1 VNNRSLSRKIIYI
14 LVMVALLF
22 PLFYLGKPPT
32 KGSGKI
38 AELRSRYTI
47 GQADLGKLD
56 PASESMKLAT
66 LGMRGI
72 AATILWMQA
81 DHYKEEKYFDR
92 FSATLNQ
99 IALLQPH
106 MISVWQHQAHNLS
119 YNVSPEFEDY
129 RQRYEWVKKGIDYL
143 VKGTKFNARKP
154 ILQYDLGQYV
164 GAKMGKADEKLQ
176 YRELFRNDDE
186 FHKYFVEQGLNAKSD
201 DALGPDRKPDNW
213 LVGKQ
218 WFEQAYQ
225 LVSAGLP
232 IKKSPHLLFSYG
244 PLWQM
249 YHGEAIEDEGVL
261 DERAK
266 FVWEKAS
273 RDWKDYGNREL
284 ATTGY
289 VPVTLRSLDT
299 AKKDVEDLRGKFY
312 QKTASVNEKVKL
324 AKKQAAAAANPRKA
338 EAAEKPFDQ
347 RTSEERMWAAE
358 FELGIEPSY
367 QELASELPR
376 KEQIEA
382 LELAS
387 QLRSSEEYLRS
398 TSSLREQVNYTYWE
412 TRALA
417 EQQQMMVD
425 ARRLIY
431 EANKLIDV
439 ADIKGA
445 VEKYEE
451 AFVRWDKVFR
461 FYPVIMTE
469 DVGGDVLKAINRYK
483 KLIDE
488 DLDERFVLYEFMQF
502 RRAYDADYLD
512 FNIEKTLADWNAN
525 ALKLGSPEDFFNT
538 PLAKAYG
545 IKGDNPAPSPG
556 DTQSTGKENPT
567 TPRDSVP
574 GIPTPKEP
582 MPTEPVPTEPT
593 PTEVKP
599 ADVKPA
605 EPTAVRPPTLENPGN

>member
-1 VNNRSLSRKIIYI
+1 MNNRSLSRKIIYI
-14 LVMVALLF
+14 LAMVALLF

-38 AELRSRYTI
+38 AELRSRYSI

-66 LGMRGI
+66 LGLRGI
-72 AATILWMQA
+72 AATILWLQA
-81 DHYKEEKYFDR
+81 DHYKEEKFFDR

-119 YNVSPEFEDY
+119 YNVSPEFDDY

-154 ILQYDLGQYV
+154 ILQYDLGQYL

-225 LVSAGLP
+225 LVSAGVP

-273 RDWKDYGNREL
+273 REWKDFGNREL

-299 AKKDVEDLRGKFY
+299 ARKNVEEVRNKFFER
-312 QKTASVNEKVKL
+312 TASVREKVMASKREKF
-324 AKKQAAAAANPRKA
+324 AEANPLKA
-338 EAAEKPFDQ
+338 KAFDKPIDD
-347 RTSEERMWAAE
+347 RTNEERMWASE
-358 FELGIEPSY
+358 FQLAIEPTY

-376 KEQIEA
+376 TEQIEA

-387 QLRSSEEYLRS
+387 QLRSAEEYARS
-398 TSSLREQVNYTYWE
+398 TGSLREQVNYTYWE

-425 ARRLIY
+425 ARRLIF

-445 VEKYEE
+445 VEKYED

-461 FYPVIMTE
+461 YYPVIMTE

-488 DLDERFVLYEFMQF
+488 DIDERFVLYEFMQF

-512 FNIEKTLADWNAN
+512 FNIEKTLADWNAD

-545 IKGDNPAPSPG
+545 IKGEDSQPSPG
-556 DTQSTGKENPT
+556 VTPSPGANKVI
-567 TPRDSVP
+567 TPRDL
-574 GIPTPKEP
+574 IPAVEAP
-582 MPTEPVPTEPT
+582 MPENPKSGEASVKGTELQLE
-593 PTEVKP
+593 KSNL
-599 ADVKPA
+599 
-605 EPTAVRPPTLENPGN
+605 PPTLENPGQ

>member
-14 LVMVALLF
+14 LAMVALLF

-38 AELRSRYTI
+38 AELRSRYSI

-66 LGMRGI
+66 LGLRGI
-72 AATILWMQA
+72 AATILWLQA
-81 DHYKEEKYFDR
+81 DHYKEEKFFDR

-119 YNVSPEFEDY
+119 YNVSPEFDDY

-154 ILQYDLGQYV
+154 ILQYDLGQYL

-225 LVSAGLP
+225 LVSAGVP

-273 RDWKDYGNREL
+273 REWKDFGNREL

-299 AKKDVEDLRGKFY
+299 ARKNVEEVRNKFFER
-312 QKTASVNEKVKL
+312 TASVREKVIATKRQKF
-324 AKKQAAAAANPRKA
+324 AEANPLKA
-338 EAAEKPFDQ
+338 KAFDKPIDD
-347 RTSEERMWAAE
+347 RTNEERMWASE
-358 FELGIEPSY
+358 FQLAIEPTY

-376 KEQIEA
+376 TEQIEA

-387 QLRSSEEYLRS
+387 QLRSAEEYARS
-398 TSSLREQVNYTYWE
+398 TGSLREQVNYTYWE

-425 ARRLIY
+425 ARRLIF

-445 VEKYEE
+445 VEKYED

-461 FYPVIMTE
+461 YYPVIMTE

-488 DLDERFVLYEFMQF
+488 DIDERFVLYEFMQF

-512 FNIEKTLADWNAN
+512 FNIEKTLADWNAD

-545 IKGDNPAPSPG
+545 IKGEDSQPSPG
-556 DTQSTGKENPT
+556 VTPSPGANKVI
-567 TPRDSVP
+567 TPRDL
-574 GIPTPKEP
+574 IPAVEAP
-582 MPTEPVPTEPT
+582 MPENPKSGEASVKGTELQLE
-593 PTEVKP
+593 KSNL
-599 ADVKPA
+599 
-605 EPTAVRPPTLENPGN
+605 PPTLENPGQ

>member
-14 LVMVALLF
+14 LAMVALLF

-38 AELRSRYTI
+38 AELRSRYSI

-66 LGMRGI
+66 LGLRGI
-72 AATILWMQA
+72 AATILWLQA
-81 DHYKEEKYFDR
+81 DHYKEEKFFDR

-119 YNVSPEFEDY
+119 YNVSPEFDDY

-154 ILQYDLGQYV
+154 ILQYDLGQYL

-225 LVSAGLP
+225 LVSAGVP

-273 RDWKDYGNREL
+273 REWKDFGNREL

-299 AKKDVEDLRGKFY
+299 ARKNVEEVRNKFFER
-312 QKTASVNEKVKL
+312 TASVREKVMASKREKF
-324 AKKQAAAAANPRKA
+324 AEANPLKA
-338 EAAEKPFDQ
+338 KAFDKPIDD
-347 RTSEERMWAAE
+347 RTNEERMWASE
-358 FELGIEPSY
+358 FQLAIEPTY

-376 KEQIEA
+376 TEQIEA

-387 QLRSSEEYLRS
+387 QLRSAEEYARS
-398 TSSLREQVNYTYWE
+398 TGSLREQVNYTYWE

-425 ARRLIY
+425 ARRLIF

-445 VEKYEE
+445 VEKYED

-461 FYPVIMTE
+461 YYPVIMTE

-488 DLDERFVLYEFMQF
+488 DIDERFVLYEFMQF

-512 FNIEKTLADWNAN
+512 FNIEKTLADWNAD

-545 IKGDNPAPSPG
+545 IKGEDSKPSPG
-556 DTQSTGKENPT
+556 VTPSPGANKVI
-567 TPRDSVP
+567 TPRDL
-574 GIPTPKEP
+574 IPAVEAP
-582 MPTEPVPTEPT
+582 MPENPKSGEASVKGTELQLE
-593 PTEVKP
+593 KSNL
-599 ADVKPA
+599 
-605 EPTAVRPPTLENPGN
+605 PPTLENPGQ

>member
-1 VNNRSLSRKIIYI
+1 MNNRSLTRKIIYI
-14 LVMVALLF
+14 SMMVALLI
-22 PLFYLGKPPT
+22 PLFFLGKPPT
-32 KGSGKI
+32 KGSGQI
-38 AELRSRYTI
+38 AELRSRYSM

-66 LGMRGI
+66 VGMRGI

-81 DHYKEEKYFDR
+81 DHFKEEKYFDR

-143 VKGTKFNARKP
+143 VKGTKFNTRKP
-154 ILQYDLGQYV
+154 ILQYDLGQYL

-225 LVSAGLP
+225 LVSAGVP

-249 YHGEAIEDEGVL
+249 YHGEAIEDEGIL

-266 FVWEKAS
+266 FVWERAS
-273 RDWKDYGNREL
+273 REWKDFGNREL

-289 VPVTLRSLDT
+289 VPVTLRSIETARKNVDELKQKFAELTAPVRDKVIA
-299 AKKDVEDLRGKFY
+299 AKKERA
-312 QKTASVNEKVKL
+312 TI
-324 AKKQAAAAANPRKA
+324 ANPRKA
-338 EAAEKPFDQ
+338 EAFAKSADAQ
-347 RTSEERMWAAE
+347 TNEERMWASE
-358 FELGIEPSY
+358 FAMAIEPNY

-376 KEQIEA
+376 SDQIKA

-387 QLRSSEEYLRS
+387 QLRSSEEYSRS
-398 TSSLREQVNYTYWE
+398 TSSLREQVNYSYWE

-425 ARRLIY
+425 ARRLIF
-431 EANKLIDV
+431 EGNKLIDV

-461 FYPVIMTE
+461 YYPVIMTE

-488 DLDERFVLYEFMQF
+488 DIDEKFVLYEFMQF
-502 RRAYDADYLD
+502 RRGYDADYLD
-512 FNIEKTLADWNAN
+512 FNVEKTLSDWGAR
-525 ALKLGSPEDFFNT
+525 ATTLGSPEDFFNT

-545 IKGDNPAPSPG
+545 ISSDPPVTPSPG
-556 DTQSTGKENPT
+556 DNSKPEPSPAPNKPI
-567 TPRDSVP
+567 TPRDLVP
-574 GIPTPKEP
+574 EVPALPKSQL
-582 MPTEPVPTEPT
+582 
-593 PTEVKP
+593 
-599 ADVKPA
+599 
-605 EPTAVRPPTLENPGN
+605 PPTLENPGA

>member
-1 VNNRSLSRKIIYI
+1 MNNRSLSRKIIYI
-14 LVMVALLF
+14 LAMVALLF

-38 AELRSRYTI
+38 AELRSRYSI

-66 LGMRGI
+66 LGLRGI
-72 AATILWMQA
+72 AATILWLQA
-81 DHYKEEKYFDR
+81 DHYKEEKFFDR

-119 YNVSPEFEDY
+119 YNVSPEFDDY

-154 ILQYDLGQYV
+154 ILQYDLGQYL

-225 LVSAGLP
+225 LVSAGVP

-273 RDWKDYGNREL
+273 REWKDFGNREL

-299 AKKDVEDLRGKFY
+299 ARKNVEEVRNKFFER
-312 QKTASVNEKVKL
+312 TASVREKVMASKREKF
-324 AKKQAAAAANPRKA
+324 AEANPLKA
-338 EAAEKPFDQ
+338 KAFDKPIDD
-347 RTSEERMWAAE
+347 RTNEERMWASE
-358 FELGIEPSY
+358 FQLAIEPTY

-376 KEQIEA
+376 TEQIEA

-387 QLRSSEEYLRS
+387 QLRSAEEYARS
-398 TSSLREQVNYTYWE
+398 TGSLREQVNYTYWE

-425 ARRLIY
+425 ARRLIF

-445 VEKYEE
+445 VEKYED

-461 FYPVIMTE
+461 YYPVIMTE

-488 DLDERFVLYEFMQF
+488 DIDERFVLYEFMQF

-512 FNIEKTLADWNAN
+512 FNIEKTLADWNAD
-525 ALKLGSPEDFFNT
+525 ALKLGSPEDFFST

-545 IKGDNPAPSPG
+545 IKGEDSKASPGVTPSPG
-556 DTQSTGKENPT
+556 VNKVI
-567 TPRDSVP
+567 TPRDL
-574 GIPTPKEP
+574 IPAVEAP
-582 MPTEPVPTEPT
+582 MPENPKSGEASVKGTELQLE
-593 PTEVKP
+593 KSNL
-599 ADVKPA
+599 
-605 EPTAVRPPTLENPGN
+605 PPTLENPGQ

>member
-1 VNNRSLSRKIIYI
+1 MNNRSLTRKIIYI
-14 LVMVALLF
+14 SMMVALLI
-22 PLFYLGKPPT
+22 PLFFLGKPPT
-32 KGSGKI
+32 KGSGQI
-38 AELRSRYTI
+38 AELRSRYSM

-66 LGMRGI
+66 VGMRGI

-81 DHYKEEKYFDR
+81 DHFKEEKYFDR

-143 VKGTKFNARKP
+143 VKGTKFNTRKP
-154 ILQYDLGQYV
+154 ILQYDLGQYL

-225 LVSAGLP
+225 LVSAGVP

-249 YHGEAIEDEGVL
+249 YHGEAIEDEGIL

-266 FVWEKAS
+266 FVWERAS
-273 RDWKDYGNREL
+273 REWKDFGNREL

-289 VPVTLRSLDT
+289 VPVTLRSIETARKNVDELKQKFAELTAPVRDKVIA
-299 AKKDVEDLRGKFY
+299 AKKERA
-312 QKTASVNEKVKL
+312 TI
-324 AKKQAAAAANPRKA
+324 ANPRKA
-338 EAAEKPFDQ
+338 EAFAKSADAQ
-347 RTSEERMWAAE
+347 TNEERMWASE
-358 FELGIEPSY
+358 FAMAIEPNY

-376 KEQIEA
+376 SDQIKA

-387 QLRSSEEYLRS
+387 QLRSAEEYSRS
-398 TSSLREQVNYTYWE
+398 TSSLREQVNYSYWE

-425 ARRLIY
+425 ARRLIF
-431 EANKLIDV
+431 EGNKLIDV

-461 FYPVIMTE
+461 YYPVIMTE

-488 DLDERFVLYEFMQF
+488 DIDEKFVLYEFMQF
-502 RRAYDADYLD
+502 RRGYDADYLD
-512 FNIEKTLADWNAN
+512 FNVEKTLSDWGAR
-525 ALKLGSPEDFFNT
+525 ATTLGSPEDFFNT

-545 IKGDNPAPSPG
+545 ISSDPPVTPSPG
-556 DTQSTGKENPT
+556 DNSKPEPSPSPKKPI
-567 TPRDSVP
+567 TPRDLVP
-574 GIPTPKEP
+574 EVPALPKSQL
-582 MPTEPVPTEPT
+582 
-593 PTEVKP
+593 
-599 ADVKPA
+599 
-605 EPTAVRPPTLENPGN
+605 PPTLENPGA

>member
-1 VNNRSLSRKIIYI
+1 VNNRSLTRKIIYI
-14 LVMVALLF
+14 SLMVALLI
-22 PLFYLGKPPT
+22 PLFFLGKPPT
-32 KGSGKI
+32 KGSGQI
-38 AELRSRYTI
+38 AELRSRYAM

-66 LGMRGI
+66 VGMRGI

-81 DHYKEEKYFDR
+81 DHFKEEKYFDR

-143 VKGTKFNARKP
+143 VKGTKFNTRKP
-154 ILQYDLGQYV
+154 ILQYDLGQYL

-225 LVSAGLP
+225 LVSAGVP

-249 YHGEAIEDEGVL
+249 YHGEAIEDEGIL

-266 FVWEKAS
+266 FVWERAS
-273 RDWKDYGNREL
+273 RDWKDFGNREL

-289 VPVTLRSLDT
+289 VPVTLRSIET
-299 AKKDVEDLRGKFY
+299 AKKNVEELKQKFA
-312 QKTASVNEKVKL
+312 QLTAPVREKVIA
-324 AKKQAAAAANPRKA
+324 AKKEKATNANPLKA
-338 EAAEKPFDQ
+338 QAFEKGADAQ
-347 RTSEERMWAAE
+347 TNEERMWAAE
-358 FELGIEPSY
+358 FAMAIEPNY
-367 QELASELPR
+367 QELANELPR
-376 KEQIEA
+376 GDQIKA

-387 QLRSSEEYLRS
+387 QLRSAEDYSRS
-398 TSSLREQVNYTYWE
+398 TNSLREQVNYSYWE

-425 ARRLIY
+425 ARRLIF

-461 FYPVIMTE
+461 YYPVIMTE

-488 DLDERFVLYEFMQF
+488 DLDEKFVLHEFMQF
-502 RRAYDADYLD
+502 RRGYDADYLAFD
-512 FNIEKTLADWNAN
+512 VEKTLSDWNAR
-525 ALKLGSPEDFFNT
+525 ATTLGSPEDFFNT

-545 IKGDNPAPSPG
+545 ISSDPPVTPSPG
-556 DTQSTGKENPT
+556 DKSKPDSPVPT
-567 TPRDSVP
+567 PNKPLTPRDLVP
-574 GIPTPKEP
+574 K
-582 MPTEPVPTEPT
+582 VPALPN
-593 PTEVKP
+593 PQL
-599 ADVKPA
+599 
-605 EPTAVRPPTLENPGN
+605 PPTLENPGA

>member
-14 LVMVALLF
+14 LAMVALLF

-38 AELRSRYTI
+38 AELRSRYSI

-66 LGMRGI
+66 LGLRGI
-72 AATILWMQA
+72 AATILWLQA
-81 DHYKEEKYFDR
+81 DHYKEEKFFDR

-119 YNVSPEFEDY
+119 YNVSPEFDDY

-154 ILQYDLGQYV
+154 ILQYDLGQYL

-225 LVSAGLP
+225 LVSAGVP

-273 RDWKDYGNREL
+273 REWKDFGNREL

-299 AKKDVEDLRGKFY
+299 ARKNVEEVRNKFFER
-312 QKTASVNEKVKL
+312 TASVREKVIATKREKF
-324 AKKQAAAAANPRKA
+324 AEANPLKA
-338 EAAEKPFDQ
+338 KAFDKPIDD
-347 RTSEERMWAAE
+347 RTNEERMWASE
-358 FELGIEPSY
+358 FQLAIEPTY

-376 KEQIEA
+376 TEQIEA

-387 QLRSSEEYLRS
+387 QLRSAEEYARS
-398 TSSLREQVNYTYWE
+398 TGSLREQVNYTYWE

-425 ARRLIY
+425 ARRLIF

-445 VEKYEE
+445 VEKYED

-461 FYPVIMTE
+461 YYPVIMTE

-488 DLDERFVLYEFMQF
+488 DIDERFVLYEFMQF

-512 FNIEKTLADWNAN
+512 FNIEKTLADWNAD

-545 IKGDNPAPSPG
+545 IKGEDSQPSPG
-556 DTQSTGKENPT
+556 VTPSPGANKVI
-567 TPRDSVP
+567 TPRDL
-574 GIPTPKEP
+574 IPAVEAP
-582 MPTEPVPTEPT
+582 MPENPKSGEASVKGTELQLE
-593 PTEVKP
+593 KSNL
-599 ADVKPA
+599 
-605 EPTAVRPPTLENPGN
+605 PPTLENPGQ

>member
-1 VNNRSLSRKIIYI
+1 MNNRSLSRKIIYI
-14 LVMVALLF
+14 LAMVALLF

-38 AELRSRYTI
+38 AELRSRYSI

-66 LGMRGI
+66 LGLRGI
-72 AATILWMQA
+72 AATILWLQA
-81 DHYKEEKYFDR
+81 DHYKEEKFFDR

-119 YNVSPEFEDY
+119 YNVSPEFDDY

-154 ILQYDLGQYV
+154 ILQYDLGQYL

-176 YRELFRNDDE
+176 YRELFRNDEE

-225 LVSAGLP
+225 LVSAGAP

-249 YHGEAIEDEGVL
+249 YHGEAIEDEGIL

-266 FVWEKAS
+266 FVWERAS
-273 RDWKDYGNREL
+273 RDWKDFGNREL

-289 VPVTLRSLDT
+289 VPVTLRSIET
-299 AKKDVEDLRGKFY
+299 ARKNVEDLKRKFAEL
-312 QKTASVNEKVKL
+312 TEPIREKVIA
-324 AKKQAAAAANPRKA
+324 AKREKATIANPRKA
-338 EAAEKPFDQ
+338 EAFAKGSENQ
-347 RTSEERMWAAE
+347 TNEERMWAAE
-358 FELGIEPSY
+358 FAMAIEPNY
-367 QELASELPR
+367 QELANELPR
-376 KEQIEA
+376 NEQIKA

-387 QLRSSEEYLRS
+387 QLRSAEEYSRS
-398 TSSLREQVNYTYWE
+398 TSSLREQVNYSYWE

-425 ARRLIY
+425 ARRLIF

-451 AFVRWDKVFR
+451 GFVRWDKVFR
-461 FYPVIMTE
+461 YYPVIMTE
-469 DVGGDVLKAINRYK
+469 DVGEEVLKAINRYK

-488 DLDERFVLYEFMQF
+488 DIDEKFVLFEFMQF
-502 RRAYDADYLD
+502 RRAYDADYLNYD
-512 FNIEKTLADWNAN
+512 VEKTLSEWKA
-525 ALKLGSPEDFFNT
+525 KSTTLGSPEDFFNS
-538 PLAKAYG
+538 PLGKAYG
-545 IKGDNPAPSPG
+545 IASDPPVTPSPG
-556 DTQSTGKENPT
+556 DKPL
-567 TPRDSVP
+567 TPRDLVP
-574 GIPTPKEP
+574 KVPELPKQQL
-582 MPTEPVPTEPT
+582 
-593 PTEVKP
+593 
-599 ADVKPA
+599 
-605 EPTAVRPPTLENPGN
+605 PPTLENPGA

>member
-14 LVMVALLF
+14 LAMVALLF

-38 AELRSRYTI
+38 AELRSRYSI

-72 AATILWMQA
+72 AATALWMQA

-154 ILQYDLGQYV
+154 ILQYDLGQYL

-186 FHKYFVEQGLNAKSD
+186 FHNYFIEQGLNAKSD

-218 WFEQAYQ
+218 WYEQAYQ
-225 LVSAGLP
+225 LVAAGMP

-249 YHGEAIEDEGVL
+249 YHGEAIEEEGVL

-266 FVWEKAS
+266 FVWERAS
-273 RDWKDYGNREL
+273 RDWKDFGNREL

-289 VPVTLRSLDT
+289 VPVTLRSIDT
-299 AKKDVEDLRGKFY
+299 AKKNVEEVRGKFFV
-312 QKTASVNEKVKL
+312 KTSDVVDKVRA
-324 AKKQAAAAANPRKA
+324 AKKEKAASANPRKV
-338 EAAEKPFDQ
+338 EAFDKPMDQ
-347 RTSEERMWAAE
+347 RSAEERTWATEIA
-358 FELGIEPSY
+358 LAIEPTY

-376 KEQIEA
+376 KDQIEA

-387 QLRSSEEYLRS
+387 QLRAAEEYARS

-451 AFVRWDKVFR
+451 GFIRWDKVFR
-461 FYPVIMTE
+461 YYPVIMTE

-488 DLDERFVLYEFMQF
+488 DIDERFVLHEFMQF

-512 FNIEKTLADWNAN
+512 FNIEKTLSDWNAG
-525 ALKLGSPEDFFNT
+525 ALKLGSAEDFFNT

-545 IKGDNPAPSPG
+545 IKNDSPAASPG
-556 DTQSTGKENPT
+556 DT
-567 TPRDSVP
+567 
-574 GIPTPKEP
+574 P
-582 MPTEPVPTEPT
+582 MPVEPAKNSANEQPVAPGS
-593 PTEVKP
+593 
-599 ADVKPA
+599 A
-605 EPTAVRPPTLENPGN
+605 RPPTLENPGT

>member
-1 VNNRSLSRKIIYI
+1 MNNRSLSRKIIYI
-14 LVMVALLF
+14 LAMVALLF

-38 AELRSRYTI
+38 AELRSRYSI

-66 LGMRGI
+66 LGLRGI
-72 AATILWMQA
+72 AATILWLQA
-81 DHYKEEKYFDR
+81 DHYKEEKFFDR

-119 YNVSPEFEDY
+119 YNVSPEFDDY

-154 ILQYDLGQYV
+154 ILQYDLGQYL

-225 LVSAGLP
+225 LVSAGVP

-273 RDWKDYGNREL
+273 REWKDFGNREL

-299 AKKDVEDLRGKFY
+299 ARKNVEEVRNKFFER
-312 QKTASVNEKVKL
+312 TASVREKVMASKREKF
-324 AKKQAAAAANPRKA
+324 AEANPLKA
-338 EAAEKPFDQ
+338 KAFDKPIDD
-347 RTSEERMWAAE
+347 RTNEERMWASE
-358 FELGIEPSY
+358 FQLAIEPTY

-376 KEQIEA
+376 TEQIEA

-387 QLRSSEEYLRS
+387 QLRSAEEYARS
-398 TSSLREQVNYTYWE
+398 TGSLREQVNYTYWE

-425 ARRLIY
+425 ARRLIF

-445 VEKYEE
+445 VEKYED

-461 FYPVIMTE
+461 YYPVIMTE

-488 DLDERFVLYEFMQF
+488 DIDERFVLYEFMQF

-512 FNIEKTLADWNAN
+512 FNIEKTLADWNAD

-545 IKGDNPAPSPG
+545 IKGEDSKPSPG
-556 DTQSTGKENPT
+556 VTPSPGANKVI
-567 TPRDSVP
+567 TPRDL
-574 GIPTPKEP
+574 IPAVEAP
-582 MPTEPVPTEPT
+582 MPENPKSGEASVKGTELQLE
-593 PTEVKP
+593 KSNL
-599 ADVKPA
+599 
-605 EPTAVRPPTLENPGN
+605 PPTLENPGQ

>member
-1 VNNRSLSRKIIYI
+1 MNNRSLSRKIIYI
-14 LVMVALLF
+14 LAMVALLF

-38 AELRSRYTI
+38 AELRSRYSI

-72 AATILWMQA
+72 AATALWMQA

-154 ILQYDLGQYV
+154 ILQYDLGQYL

-186 FHKYFVEQGLNAKSD
+186 FHNYFIEQGLNAKSD

-218 WFEQAYQ
+218 WYEQAYQ
-225 LVSAGLP
+225 LVAAGMP

-249 YHGEAIEDEGVL
+249 YHGEAIEEEGVL

-266 FVWEKAS
+266 FVWERAS
-273 RDWKDYGNREL
+273 RDWKDFGNREL

-289 VPVTLRSLDT
+289 VPVTLRSIDT
-299 AKKDVEDLRGKFY
+299 AKKNVEELRGKFLA
-312 QKTASVNEKVKL
+312 KTSDVVDKVRAAKKEKV
-324 AKKQAAAAANPRKA
+324 ASANPRKV
-338 EAAEKPFDQ
+338 EAFDKPMDQ
-347 RTSEERMWAAE
+347 RTAEERMWASEIGLA
-358 FELGIEPSY
+358 IEPTY
-367 QELASELPR
+367 QELANELPR
-376 KEQIEA
+376 KDQIEA

-387 QLRSSEEYLRS
+387 QLRSAEEYAKS

-451 AFVRWDKVFR
+451 GFIRWDKVFR
-461 FYPVIMTE
+461 YYPVIMTE

-488 DLDERFVLYEFMQF
+488 DIDERFVLHEFMQF

-512 FNIEKTLADWNAN
+512 FNIEKTLSDWNAG
-525 ALKLGSPEDFFNT
+525 ALKLGSAEDFFNT

-545 IKGDNPAPSPG
+545 IKNDSPAASPG
-556 DTQSTGKENPT
+556 DT
-567 TPRDSVP
+567 
-574 GIPTPKEP
+574 P
-582 MPTEPVPTEPT
+582 MPVEPAKDSANAQPVAPGS
-593 PTEVKP
+593 
-599 ADVKPA
+599 A
-605 EPTAVRPPTLENPGN
+605 RPPTLENPGT

>member
-1 VNNRSLSRKIIYI
+1 
-14 LVMVALLF
+14 
-22 PLFYLGKPPT
+22 
-32 KGSGKI
+32 
-38 AELRSRYTI
+38 
-47 GQADLGKLD
+47 
-56 PASESMKLAT
+56 
-66 LGMRGI
+66 
-72 AATILWMQA
+72 
-81 DHYKEEKYFDR
+81 
-92 FSATLNQ
+92 
-99 IALLQPH
+99 

-143 VKGTKFNARKP
+143 VKGTKFNTRKP
-154 ILQYDLGQYV
+154 ILQYDLGQYL

-225 LVSAGLP
+225 LVSAGVP

-249 YHGEAIEDEGVL
+249 YHGEAIEDEGIL

-266 FVWEKAS
+266 FVWERAS
-273 RDWKDYGNREL
+273 RDWKDFGNREL

-289 VPVTLRSLDT
+289 VPVTLRSIET
-299 AKKDVEDLRGKFY
+299 AKKNVEELKQKFA
-312 QKTASVNEKVKL
+312 QLTAPVREKVIA
-324 AKKQAAAAANPRKA
+324 AKKEKATNANPLKA
-338 EAAEKPFDQ
+338 QAFEKGADAQ
-347 RTSEERMWAAE
+347 TNEERMWAAE
-358 FELGIEPSY
+358 FAMAIEPNY
-367 QELASELPR
+367 QELANELPR
-376 KEQIEA
+376 GDQIKA

-387 QLRSSEEYLRS
+387 QLRSAEDYSRS
-398 TSSLREQVNYTYWE
+398 TNSLREQVNYSYWE

-425 ARRLIY
+425 ARRLIF

-461 FYPVIMTE
+461 YYPVIMTE

-488 DLDERFVLYEFMQF
+488 DLDEKFVLHEFMQF
-502 RRAYDADYLD
+502 RRGYDADYLAFD
-512 FNIEKTLADWNAN
+512 VEKTLSDWNAR
-525 ALKLGSPEDFFNT
+525 ATTLGSPEDFFNT

-545 IKGDNPAPSPG
+545 ISSDPPVTPSPG
-556 DTQSTGKENPT
+556 DKSKPDSPVPT
-567 TPRDSVP
+567 PNKPLTPRDLVP
-574 GIPTPKEP
+574 K
-582 MPTEPVPTEPT
+582 VPALPN
-593 PTEVKP
+593 PQL
-599 ADVKPA
+599 
-605 EPTAVRPPTLENPGN
+605 PPTLENPGA

>member
-14 LVMVALLF
+14 LAMVALLF

-38 AELRSRYTI
+38 AELRSRYSI

-66 LGMRGI
+66 LGLRGI
-72 AATILWMQA
+72 AATILWLQA
-81 DHYKEEKYFDR
+81 DHYKEEKFFDR

-119 YNVSPEFEDY
+119 YNVSPEFDDY

-154 ILQYDLGQYV
+154 ILQYDLGQYL

-225 LVSAGLP
+225 LVSAGVP

-273 RDWKDYGNREL
+273 REWKDFGNREL

-299 AKKDVEDLRGKFY
+299 ARKNVEEVRNKFFER
-312 QKTASVNEKVKL
+312 TASVREKVMASKREKF
-324 AKKQAAAAANPRKA
+324 AEANPLKA
-338 EAAEKPFDQ
+338 KAFDKPIDD
-347 RTSEERMWAAE
+347 RTNEERMWASE
-358 FELGIEPSY
+358 FQLAIEPTY

-376 KEQIEA
+376 TEQIEA

-387 QLRSSEEYLRS
+387 QLRSAEEYARS
-398 TSSLREQVNYTYWE
+398 TGSLREQVNYTYWE

-425 ARRLIY
+425 ARRLIF

-445 VEKYEE
+445 VEKYED

-461 FYPVIMTE
+461 YYPVIMTE

-488 DLDERFVLYEFMQF
+488 DIDERFVLYEFMQF

-512 FNIEKTLADWNAN
+512 FNIEKTLADWNAD

-545 IKGDNPAPSPG
+545 IKGEDSQPSPG
-556 DTQSTGKENPT
+556 VTPSPGANKVI
-567 TPRDSVP
+567 TPRDL
-574 GIPTPKEP
+574 IPAVEAP
-582 MPTEPVPTEPT
+582 MPENPKSGEASVKGTELQLE
-593 PTEVKP
+593 KSNL
-599 ADVKPA
+599 
-605 EPTAVRPPTLENPGN
+605 PPTLENPGQ

>member
-1 VNNRSLSRKIIYI
+1 MNNRSLSRKIIYI
-14 LVMVALLF
+14 LAMVALLF

-38 AELRSRYTI
+38 AELRSRYSI

-66 LGMRGI
+66 LGLRGI
-72 AATILWMQA
+72 AATILWLQA
-81 DHYKEEKYFDR
+81 DHYKEEKFFDR

-119 YNVSPEFEDY
+119 YNVSPEFDDY

-154 ILQYDLGQYV
+154 ILQYDLGQYL

-225 LVSAGLP
+225 LVSAGVP

-273 RDWKDYGNREL
+273 REWKDFGNREL

-299 AKKDVEDLRGKFY
+299 ARKNVEEVRNKFFER
-312 QKTASVNEKVKL
+312 TASVREKVIATKRQKF
-324 AKKQAAAAANPRKA
+324 AEANPLKA
-338 EAAEKPFDQ
+338 KAFDKPIDD
-347 RTSEERMWAAE
+347 RTNEERMWASE
-358 FELGIEPSY
+358 FQLAIEPTY

-376 KEQIEA
+376 TEQIEA

-387 QLRSSEEYLRS
+387 QLRSAEEYARS
-398 TSSLREQVNYTYWE
+398 TGSLREQVNYTYWE

-425 ARRLIY
+425 ARRLIF

-445 VEKYEE
+445 VEKYED

-461 FYPVIMTE
+461 YYPVIMTE

-488 DLDERFVLYEFMQF
+488 DIDERFVLYEFMQF

-512 FNIEKTLADWNAN
+512 FNIEKTLADWNAD

-545 IKGDNPAPSPG
+545 IKGEDSQPSPG
-556 DTQSTGKENPT
+556 VTPSPGANKVI
-567 TPRDSVP
+567 TPRDL
-574 GIPTPKEP
+574 IPAVEAP
-582 MPTEPVPTEPT
+582 MPENLKSSEASTKGTELQLE
-593 PTEVKP
+593 KSNL
-599 ADVKPA
+599 
-605 EPTAVRPPTLENPGN
+605 PPTLENPGQ

>member
-1 VNNRSLSRKIIYI
+1 MNNRSLSRKIIYI
-14 LVMVALLF
+14 LAMVALLF

-38 AELRSRYTI
+38 AELRSRYSI

-66 LGMRGI
+66 LGLRGI
-72 AATILWMQA
+72 AATILWLQA
-81 DHYKEEKYFDR
+81 DHYKEEKFFDR

-119 YNVSPEFEDY
+119 YNVSPEFDDY

-154 ILQYDLGQYV
+154 ILQYDLGQYL

-225 LVSAGLP
+225 LVAAGVP

-273 RDWKDYGNREL
+273 REWNEFGNREL

-289 VPVTLRSLDT
+289 VPVTLRSLDI
-299 AKKDVEDLRGKFY
+299 AKKNVQEALNKFFE
-312 QKTASVNEKVKL
+312 KTASVRDKVLASKREKV
-324 AKKQAAAAANPRKA
+324 AAANPLKA
-338 EAAEKPFDQ
+338 QAFDKPDAD
-347 RTSEERMWAAE
+347 RTNEERMWASE
-358 FELGIEPSY
+358 FQLAIEPTY
-367 QELASELPR
+367 QELANELPR
-376 KEQIEA
+376 TEQIEA
-382 LELAS
+382 LELAT
-387 QLRSSEEYLRS
+387 QLRAAEEYARS
-398 TSSLREQVNYTYWE
+398 TGSLRDQVNYTYWE

-425 ARRLIY
+425 ARRLIF

-461 FYPVIMTE
+461 YYPVIMTE
-469 DVGGDVLKAINRYK
+469 DVGGDVLKAISRYK

-488 DLDERFVLYEFMQF
+488 DIDERFVLYEFMQF

-512 FNIEKTLADWNAN
+512 FNIEKTLSEWNAN

-538 PLAKAYG
+538 PLARAYG
-545 IKGDNPAPSPG
+545 IEGQDPQPSPG
-556 DTQSTGKENPT
+556 ETPNSQESNP
-567 TPRDSVP
+567 S
-574 GIPTPKEP
+574 GPTEP
-582 MPTEPVPTEPT
+582 MP
-593 PTEVKP
+593 
-599 ADVKPA
+599 A
-605 EPTAVRPPTLENPGN
+605 EPMPKETVPSEPASPEPPSVEAPSVKAPLNRPPTLENPGQ

>member
-1 VNNRSLSRKIIYI
+1 MNNRSLTRKIIYI
-14 LVMVALLF
+14 SMMVALLI
-22 PLFYLGKPPT
+22 PLFFLGKPPT
-32 KGSGKI
+32 KGSGQI
-38 AELRSRYTI
+38 AELRSRYSM

-66 LGMRGI
+66 VGMRGI

-81 DHYKEEKYFDR
+81 DHFKEEKYFDR

-143 VKGTKFNARKP
+143 VKGTKFNTRKP
-154 ILQYDLGQYV
+154 ILQYDLGQYL

-225 LVSAGLP
+225 LVSAGVP

-249 YHGEAIEDEGVL
+249 YHGEAIEDEGIL

-266 FVWEKAS
+266 FVWERAS
-273 RDWKDYGNREL
+273 REWKDFGNREL

-289 VPVTLRSLDT
+289 VPVTLRSIET
-299 AKKDVEDLRGKFY
+299 ARKNVDELKQKFAELTAPVRDKVIATKKERA
-312 QKTASVNEKVKL
+312 TI
-324 AKKQAAAAANPRKA
+324 ANPRKA
-338 EAAEKPFDQ
+338 EAFAKSADAQ
-347 RTSEERMWAAE
+347 TNEERMWASE
-358 FELGIEPSY
+358 FAMAIEPNY

-376 KEQIEA
+376 SDQIKA

-387 QLRSSEEYLRS
+387 QLRSSEEYSRS
-398 TSSLREQVNYTYWE
+398 TSSLREQVNYSYWE

-425 ARRLIY
+425 ARRLIF
-431 EANKLIDV
+431 EGNKLIDV

-461 FYPVIMTE
+461 YYPVIMTE

-488 DLDERFVLYEFMQF
+488 DIDEKFVLYEFMQF
-502 RRAYDADYLD
+502 RRGYDADYLD
-512 FNIEKTLADWNAN
+512 FNVEKTLSDWGAR
-525 ALKLGSPEDFFNT
+525 ATTLGSPEDFFNT

-545 IKGDNPAPSPG
+545 ISSDPPVTPSPG
-556 DTQSTGKENPT
+556 DNSKPEPSPAPNKPI
-567 TPRDSVP
+567 TPRDLVP
-574 GIPTPKEP
+574 EVPALPKSQL
-582 MPTEPVPTEPT
+582 
-593 PTEVKP
+593 
-599 ADVKPA
+599 
-605 EPTAVRPPTLENPGN
+605 PPTLENPGA

>member
-1 VNNRSLSRKIIYI
+1 MNNRSLSRKIIYI
-14 LVMVALLF
+14 LAMVALLF

-38 AELRSRYTI
+38 AELRSRYSI

-66 LGMRGI
+66 LGLRGI
-72 AATILWMQA
+72 AATILWLQA
-81 DHYKEEKYFDR
+81 DHYKEEKFFDR

-119 YNVSPEFEDY
+119 YNVSPEFDDY

-154 ILQYDLGQYV
+154 ILQYDLGQYL

-225 LVSAGLP
+225 LVSAGVP

-273 RDWKDYGNREL
+273 REWKDFGNREL

-299 AKKDVEDLRGKFY
+299 ARKNVEEVRNKFFER
-312 QKTASVNEKVKL
+312 TASVREKVIATKRQKF
-324 AKKQAAAAANPRKA
+324 AEANPLKA
-338 EAAEKPFDQ
+338 KAFDKPIDD
-347 RTSEERMWAAE
+347 RTNEERMWASE
-358 FELGIEPSY
+358 FQLAIEPTY

-376 KEQIEA
+376 TEQIEA

-387 QLRSSEEYLRS
+387 QLRSAEEYARS
-398 TSSLREQVNYTYWE
+398 TGSLREQVNYTYWE

-425 ARRLIY
+425 ARRLIF

-461 FYPVIMTE
+461 YYPVIMTE

-488 DLDERFVLYEFMQF
+488 DIDERFVLYEFMQF

-512 FNIEKTLADWNAN
+512 FNIEKTLADWNAD

-545 IKGDNPAPSPG
+545 IKGEDSQPSPG
-556 DTQSTGKENPT
+556 VTPSPGANKVI
-567 TPRDSVP
+567 TPRDL
-574 GIPTPKEP
+574 IPAVEAP
-582 MPTEPVPTEPT
+582 MPENLKSSEASTKGTELQLE
-593 PTEVKP
+593 KSNL
-599 ADVKPA
+599 
-605 EPTAVRPPTLENPGN
+605 PPTLENPGQ

>member
-1 VNNRSLSRKIIYI
+1 MNNRSLSRKIIYI

-299 AKKDVEDLRGKFY
+299 ARKDVEDLRGKFY
-312 QKTASVNEKVKL
+312 QKTASVSEKVRL

-387 QLRSSEEYLRS
+387 QLRASEEYLRS

-545 IKGDNPAPSPG
+545 IKGDNLAPSPG
-556 DTQSTGKENPT
+556 DTQSSGKENPT
-567 TPRDSVP
+567 TPPDSVP

-582 MPTEPVPTEPT
+582 MPTEPVPTAPT

>member
-1 VNNRSLSRKIIYI
+1 
-14 LVMVALLF
+14 MVALLF

-38 AELRSRYTI
+38 AELRSRYSI

-72 AATILWMQA
+72 AASILWMQA

-154 ILQYDLGQYV
+154 ILQYELGQYV

-176 YRELFRNDDE
+176 YRELFRNDEE

-225 LVSAGLP
+225 LVSAGIA

-249 YHGEAIEDEGVL
+249 YHGEAIEEEGIL

-273 RDWKDYGNREL
+273 REWKDFGNREL

-289 VPVTLRSLDT
+289 VPVTLGRKPNTVRTTQAKPRRS
-299 AKKDVEDLRGKFY
+299 R
-312 QKTASVNEKVKL
+312 
-324 AKKQAAAAANPRKA
+324 NPMTNVPPRNACGPPSSNWPLNRPTKNSPTNCPA
-338 EAAEKPFDQ
+338 TNKSKP
-347 RTSEERMWAAE
+347 SNW
-358 FELGIEPSY
+358 PSNSA
-367 QELASELPR
+367 QP
-376 KEQIEA
+376 K
-382 LELAS
+382 
-387 QLRSSEEYLRS
+387 S
-398 TSSLREQVNYTYWE
+398 TPSRPTPCE
-412 TRALA
+412 TKS
-417 EQQQMMVD
+417 
-425 ARRLIY
+425 I
-431 EANKLIDV
+431 
-439 ADIKGA
+439 
-445 VEKYEE
+445 
-451 AFVRWDKVFR
+451 
-461 FYPVIMTE
+461 
-469 DVGGDVLKAINRYK
+469 
-483 KLIDE
+483 
-488 DLDERFVLYEFMQF
+488 
-502 RRAYDADYLD
+502 
-512 FNIEKTLADWNAN
+512 
-525 ALKLGSPEDFFNT
+525 T
-538 PLAKAYG
+538 P
-545 IKGDNPAPSPG
+545 
-556 DTQSTGKENPT
+556 TGKP
-567 TPRDSVP
+567 
-574 GIPTPKEP
+574 EP
-582 MPTEPVPTEPT
+582 WPNNSKSWSTHD
-593 PTEVKP
+593 
-599 ADVKPA
+599 A
-605 EPTAVRPPTLENPGN
+605 

>member
-1 VNNRSLSRKIIYI
+1 
-14 LVMVALLF
+14 M
-22 PLFYLGKPPT
+22 
-32 KGSGKI
+32 
-38 AELRSRYTI
+38 

-66 LGMRGI
+66 VGMRGI

-81 DHYKEEKYFDR
+81 DHFKEEKYFDR

-143 VKGTKFNARKP
+143 VKGTKFNTRKP
-154 ILQYDLGQYV
+154 ILQYDLGQYL

-225 LVSAGLP
+225 LVSAGVP

-249 YHGEAIEDEGVL
+249 YHGEAIEDEGIL

-266 FVWEKAS
+266 FVWERAS
-273 RDWKDYGNREL
+273 RDWKDFGNREL

-289 VPVTLRSLDT
+289 VPVTLRSIET
-299 AKKDVEDLRGKFY
+299 AKKNVEELKQKFA
-312 QKTASVNEKVKL
+312 QLTAPVREKVIA
-324 AKKQAAAAANPRKA
+324 AKKEKATNANPLKA
-338 EAAEKPFDQ
+338 QAFEKGADAQ
-347 RTSEERMWAAE
+347 TNEERMWAAE
-358 FELGIEPSY
+358 FAMAIEPNY
-367 QELASELPR
+367 QELANELPR
-376 KEQIEA
+376 GDQIKA

-387 QLRSSEEYLRS
+387 QLRSAEDYSRS
-398 TSSLREQVNYTYWE
+398 TNSLREQVNYSYWE

-425 ARRLIY
+425 ARRLIF

-461 FYPVIMTE
+461 YYPVIMTE

-488 DLDERFVLYEFMQF
+488 DLDEKFVLHEFMQF
-502 RRAYDADYLD
+502 RRGYDADYLAFD
-512 FNIEKTLADWNAN
+512 VEKTLSDWNAR
-525 ALKLGSPEDFFNT
+525 ATTLGSPEDFFNT

-545 IKGDNPAPSPG
+545 ISSDPPVTPSPG
-556 DTQSTGKENPT
+556 DKSKPDSPVPT
-567 TPRDSVP
+567 PNKPLTPRDLVP
-574 GIPTPKEP
+574 K
-582 MPTEPVPTEPT
+582 VPALPN
-593 PTEVKP
+593 PQL
-599 ADVKPA
+599 
-605 EPTAVRPPTLENPGN
+605 PPTLENPGA

>member
-1 VNNRSLSRKIIYI
+1 MNNRSLSRKIIYI
-14 LVMVALLF
+14 LAMVALLF

-38 AELRSRYTI
+38 AELRSRYSI

-72 AATILWMQA
+72 AATALWMQA

-154 ILQYDLGQYV
+154 ILQYDLGQYL

-186 FHKYFVEQGLNAKSD
+186 FHNYFIEQGLNAKSD

-218 WFEQAYQ
+218 WYEQAYQ
-225 LVSAGLP
+225 LVAAGMP

-249 YHGEAIEDEGVL
+249 YHGEAIEEEGVL

-266 FVWEKAS
+266 FVWERAS
-273 RDWKDYGNREL
+273 RDWKDFGNREL

-289 VPVTLRSLDT
+289 VPVTLRSIDT
-299 AKKDVEDLRGKFY
+299 AKKNVEEVRGKFFV
-312 QKTASVNEKVKL
+312 KTSDVVDKVRA
-324 AKKQAAAAANPRKA
+324 AKKEKAASANPRKV
-338 EAAEKPFDQ
+338 EAFDKPMDQ
-347 RTSEERMWAAE
+347 RSAEERTWATEIA
-358 FELGIEPSY
+358 LAIEPTY

-376 KEQIEA
+376 KDQIEA

-387 QLRSSEEYLRS
+387 QLRAAEEYARS

-451 AFVRWDKVFR
+451 GFIRWDKVFR
-461 FYPVIMTE
+461 YYPVIMTE

-488 DLDERFVLYEFMQF
+488 DIDERFVLYEFMQF

-512 FNIEKTLADWNAN
+512 FNIEKTLSDWNAD
-525 ALKLGSPEDFFNT
+525 ALKLGSAEDFFNT

-545 IKGDNPAPSPG
+545 IKNASPAASPG
-556 DTQSTGKENPT
+556 DT
-567 TPRDSVP
+567 
-574 GIPTPKEP
+574 P
-582 MPTEPVPTEPT
+582 MPVEPAKDSANVQPVAPGS
-593 PTEVKP
+593 
-599 ADVKPA
+599 A
-605 EPTAVRPPTLENPGN
+605 RPPTLENPGT

>member
-1 VNNRSLSRKIIYI
+1 MNNRSLSRKIIYI
-14 LVMVALLF
+14 LAMVALLF

-38 AELRSRYTI
+38 AELRSRYSI

-66 LGMRGI
+66 LGLRGI
-72 AATILWMQA
+72 AATILWLQA
-81 DHYKEEKYFDR
+81 DHYKEEKFFDR

-119 YNVSPEFEDY
+119 YNVSPEFDDY

-154 ILQYDLGQYV
+154 ILQYDLGQYL

-225 LVSAGLP
+225 LVSAGVP

-273 RDWKDYGNREL
+273 REWKDFGNREL

-299 AKKDVEDLRGKFY
+299 ARKNVEEVRNKFFER
-312 QKTASVNEKVKL
+312 TASVREKVIATKRQKF
-324 AKKQAAAAANPRKA
+324 AEANPLKA
-338 EAAEKPFDQ
+338 KAFDKPIDD
-347 RTSEERMWAAE
+347 RTNEERMWASE
-358 FELGIEPSY
+358 FQLAIEPTY

-376 KEQIEA
+376 TEQIEA

-387 QLRSSEEYLRS
+387 QLRSAEEYARS
-398 TSSLREQVNYTYWE
+398 TGSLREQVNYTYWE

-425 ARRLIY
+425 ARRLIF

-445 VEKYEE
+445 VEKYED

-461 FYPVIMTE
+461 YYPVIMTE

-488 DLDERFVLYEFMQF
+488 DIDERFVLYEFMQF

-512 FNIEKTLADWNAN
+512 FNIEKTLADWNAD

-545 IKGDNPAPSPG
+545 IKGEDSKPSPG
-556 DTQSTGKENPT
+556 VTPSPGANKVI
-567 TPRDSVP
+567 TPRDL
-574 GIPTPKEP
+574 IPAVEAP
-582 MPTEPVPTEPT
+582 MPENPKSGEASVKGTELQLE
-593 PTEVKP
+593 KSNL
-599 ADVKPA
+599 
-605 EPTAVRPPTLENPGN
+605 PPTLENPGQ